1 MAKFTDRGWGKEEDP
16 MFLEGLKLSYTQ
28 KLEKSTSATPKS
40 MDGKPQPKPR
50 KLRVPNGAKVRG
62 VDLIRQVGPVP
73 GYWLRGR
80 FRSLASQIC
89 TLDHYDSVSA
99 QQLDI
104 SMRWESLVEH
114 FICKFEPARRRYVY
128 LTIFEWCR
136 RFLIVLPEATATIL
150 KPAP

>member
-62 VDLIRQVGPVP
+62 VDLIRQVGPIP
-73 GYWLRGR
+73 ERGQEITVTYCGAVR
-80 FRSLASQIC
+80 DRAALDRLNLELGMPLFVMRVTFGLATIYLSLCSYREKKTHAGSNLEINSYAVEDLASN
-89 TLDHYDSVSA
+89 L
-99 QQLDI
+99 LN
-104 SMRWESLVEH
+104 
-114 FICKFEPARRRYVY
+114 
-128 LTIFEWCR
+128 TIH
-136 RFLIVLPEATATIL
+136 
-150 KPAP
+150 